1 VGRQR
6 TCRKRIASD
15 DVVALATG
23 AKSSLTFDASFNR
36 GGDTINL
43 GKEAGSFSAVRSGSS
58 IVLTTTDQTLNI
70 PVGTTGLTL
79 KFTDGDRSLAFADGV
94 FKIGD
99 QTIGLTSTALTPSTV
114 TISLDIGSDA
124 SRAALSGSSGA
135 VIFTDN
141 AAVAGNVR
149 ITGFG
154 ADDVIRVTGATQSQ
168 YNFTSADFDND
179 GSADDLG
186 ISYNAGSGVVNDI
199 QILNIV
205 SPTAFIVDRATA
217 ISAVGFNFITFG

>member
-1 VGRQR
+1 
-6 TCRKRIASD
+6 
-15 DVVALATG
+15 
-23 AKSSLTFDASFNR
+23 
-36 GGDTINL
+36 
-43 GKEAGSFSAVRSGSS
+43 
-58 IVLTTTDQTLNI
+58 
-70 PVGTTGLTL
+70 L

-154 ADDVIRVTGATQSQ
+154 ADDVKRAGLEALRLHDLRHSYASNLVNGGVSLYVVQQLLGHTNPQTTQRYAHLEQ
-168 YNFTSADFDND
+168 DTLA
-179 GSADDLG
+179 
-186 ISYNAGSGVVNDI
+186 
-199 QILNIV
+199 
-205 SPTAFIVDRATA
+205 RASEIA
-217 ISAVGFNFITFG
+217 ASAVQRAVDSDVETDRSD

>member
-1 VGRQR
+1 M
-6 TCRKRIASD
+6 
-15 DVVALATG
+15 
-23 AKSSLTFDASFNR
+23 
-36 GGDTINL
+36 
-43 GKEAGSFSAVRSGSS
+43 
-58 IVLTTTDQTLNI
+58 NI

-124 SRAALSGSSGA
+124 SRAALGGSSGA

-154 ADDVIRVTGATQSQ
+154 ADDVIRVTGAAQGQ

-199 QILNIV
+199 QILNVV
-205 SPTAFIVDRATA
+205 SSTAFVVDKAGIVQYAEVLDVPSDMPDFDAIKAVLATL
-217 ISAVGFNFITFG
+217 